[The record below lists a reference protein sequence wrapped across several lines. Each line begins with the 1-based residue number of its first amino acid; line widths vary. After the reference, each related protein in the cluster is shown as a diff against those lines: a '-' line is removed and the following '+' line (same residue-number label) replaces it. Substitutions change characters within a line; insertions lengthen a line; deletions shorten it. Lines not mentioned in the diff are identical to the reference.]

1 MYQTEPPAAYWRD
14 QLIQWGPRVVFAI
27 LILIATHFVAK
38 AVQWGVAKLIDR
50 MPVLKRHPQAGVDS
64 IGTEVGRLA
73 YWIVWLVGLVA
84 ALQPLELNEVLTP
97 VTVMTNEVFAFIPR
111 LLGAALIF
119 FAGLILARIVRHVV
133 EAFLGALNLELLAG

>member
-38 AVQWGVAKLIDR
+38 AVQWAIAKLIDR

-64 IGTEVGRLA
+64 VGTELDSRGDGGHRPRRPAGPRPVPRREGRL
-73 YWIVWLVGLVA
+73 
-84 ALQPLELNEVLTP
+84 
-97 VTVMTNEVFAFIPR
+97 
-111 LLGAALIF
+111 
-119 FAGLILARIVRHVV
+119 
-133 EAFLGALNLELLAG
+133 